1 MLRTRCRNLETREAE
16 REAQAAQ
23 YHRCSISRCSIS
35 RCSGGGTKGGSIS
48 RCSISRCSISRCSGG
63 GGLREEKFDHCKHEA
78 CEEPEDTEVARELE
92 LFVQVYS
99 CREFVYSP
107 CTKIVAASSLL
118 ASGGREG
125 GREEE

>member
-1 MLRTRCRNLETREAE
+1 MLRTRCRNLETRKAE

-23 YHRCSISRCSIS
+23 F
-35 RCSGGGTKGGSIS
+35 
-48 RCSISRCSISRCSGG
+48 
-63 GGLREEKFDHCKHEA
+63 EEKFDHCKHEA

>member
-1 MLRTRCRNLETREAE
+1 MFANETQRQAHQMLPVYREHGVYNFYLKKGQHGSVAPLEAG
-16 REAQAAQ
+16 
-23 YHRCSISRCSIS
+23 YSSK
-35 RCSGGGTKGGSIS
+35 TKKELVKIVGDKTKEES
-48 RCSISRCSISRCSGG
+48 
-63 GGLREEKFDHCKHEA
+63 EEKFDHCKHEA